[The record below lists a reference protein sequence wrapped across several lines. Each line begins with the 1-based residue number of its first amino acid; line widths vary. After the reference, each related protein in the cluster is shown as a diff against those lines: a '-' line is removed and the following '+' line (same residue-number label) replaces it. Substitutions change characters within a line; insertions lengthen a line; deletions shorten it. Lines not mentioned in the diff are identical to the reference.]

1 MTTEPYV
8 PNEDEL
14 IVAYIRQRVGEVDR
28 PDSVE
33 LETEAVRG
41 IAKIKADAL
50 REAAEES
57 EQITCEGHGGN
68 DWFPSE
74 WAGQVAVWLGHRADR
89 IEDEA

>member
-8 PNEDEL
+8 PNEQE
-14 IVAYIRQRVGEVDR
+14 IIEGSIA
-28 PDSVE
+28 S
-33 LETEAVRG
+33 EAEARRG

-57 EQITCEGHGGN
+57 EQITCERHGGN

-74 WAGQVAVWLGHRADR
+74 WAGQVAGWLEHRADL
-89 IEDEA
+89 IEEEA

>member
-1 MTTEPYV
+1 MTAEPYA

-14 IVAYIRQRVGEVDR
+14 IVAYIRQKAGEVDR

-33 LETEAVRG
+33 LESEVVRG

-50 REAAEES
+50 REAVEES

-68 DWFPSE
+68 DWFPSD
-74 WAGQVAVWLGHRADR
+74 WVGQVAGWLEHRANR
-89 IEDEA
+89 IERKA